1 MLGPASLRSQQPT
14 KSSLKTYG
22 SRSKRTSTSATAA
35 SASGTAARQF
45 SWDRLENERK
55 ARIEQAQARRVEQNG
70 SNQSL
75 SDLDVA
81 AAIPDDDMLYSDSE
95 LDGDTQLDK
104 TSNRATMTIHS
115 NPFYTAEHVPS
126 TQGSD
131 SDQSDRLSQTR
142 SIHRSSGVS
151 TIARQSE
158 QNLVM
163 TIRSTQ
169 DSDPEMKPQPR
180 ARLSGGSN
188 IRSAIRQLGPPRG
201 NASAVPPSQLSLT
214 STKVS
219 QTTDSSAHRK
229 VMFQEKSFFEEDHG
243 DEDSNAEG
251 DDGDEVLFRTPSFH
265 ILQKLRE
272 LPKPRLPEPRVNPF
286 GFGSLPESGSSSG
299 SGQSSDSRPGSGQE
313 IEKEGRDPSKISAE
327 APSKTTMRNPFLDSP
342 TTKKSMDILNKR
354 AQQLVELQRHRKP
367 KGHHGTSKPDD
378 DTSMEIEREE
388 LILDMYDYHQD
399 GFKTSGPSSD
409 SRSTEYGGATQS
421 EHTSSR
427 RNIRQTTPESQDADN
442 TGRDDSLDIALGKRM
457 SSIEITPRRLLAK
470 QRRMADLSSMPPA
483 PSFSNTSGADNTD
496 DDNQSKPLRLFLD
509 RDIPKNEQDDL
520 DSILMRAQKNRR
532 MLSSSSLLS
541 GMLLGQKRE
550 DSSAPPP
557 AQHSR
562 EHRGSSL
569 AAPKRSQL
577 PKFERSS
584 SSNTLGVN
592 SKPSPYKQD
601 LPDDLRNPFHV
612 SHDYT
617 AESRH
622 PDPQL
627 IPSRELTPPQ
637 FVPQL
642 LSRSLQPS
650 PPPQKASIQ
659 KDHPNEA
666 FQPLKYQPPER
677 KIRSL
682 RRPPA
687 VLVSS
692 RKSVFKPTVDDLL
705 SICDQQF
712 FTQFQHLD
720 GNFTKNGQTHTRAA
734 AEQTKDSRSILDFES
749 LLPECMI
756 SSLNKIGEASYSE
769 VYTVELPVEQ
779 QKERLV
785 SRPQKQKHIARPRD
799 GFALFQS
806 PRLNTYVQES
816 AEDDLLAAWNATE
829 GNNKSG
835 TTKLVM
841 KVMPFYDDRDGSGT
855 DSQVVQERGRRT
867 KGRRKAET
875 TLLALEDIYREA
887 MVSTQIMHGWKGFI
901 GSFGALVVRGKYPK
915 TFLSVWDRFR
925 KEKGTESE
933 RPDVFTKEQL
943 YCIILLPYG
952 GIDLEHSPLTDWRQA
967 WSVLT
972 QVAASLESKEQ
983 APFWFEHRD
992 LHWGNILVKGTQQ
1005 KQIVFPKREKLELGD
1020 SVGISEEDTRDNGN
1034 SLNARRIPTFG
1045 IIVQMID
1052 FTLARVQGD
1061 KGNLIYMDLE
1071 KDQDLFRG
1079 QGDYQ
1084 FEIYRKMRKHIGKDW
1099 AASCPRT
1106 NLYWLHY
1113 VADKLLTEKN
1123 LQKPKQSSSSTT
1135 EGSLQTLSTVKR
1147 HSAKANLGVSEDEK
1161 LELWCYERVLAVSK
1175 MNLDRLD
1182 PSGQTPSGSVLD
1194 LLLFN
1199 QP

>member
-22 SRSKRTSTSATAA
+22 SRNKRTSTPATAA
-35 SASGTAARQF
+35 TASGTAVRQF

-55 ARIEQAQARRVEQNG
+55 ARIEQAQTRRVEQDG
-70 SNQSL
+70 HNQSM
-75 SDLDVA
+75 SDLSVA
-81 AAIPDDDMLYSDSE
+81 APIPDDDTLHSDSE
-95 LDGDTQLDK
+95 LDGDIQLDK
-104 TSNRATMTIHS
+104 TENRATKTIHS
-115 NPFYTAEHVPS
+115 NPFYVGEHVPS

-131 SDQSDRLSQTR
+131 SDQNDRLSQTR
-142 SIHRSSGVS
+142 SVHHSSRLS
-151 TIARQSE
+151 TSTRQSD
-158 QNLVM
+158 QNPVM

-169 DSDPEMKPQPR
+169 DSDSEMEPQPQS
-180 ARLSGGSN
+180 RLSGGNN

-201 NASAVPPSQLSLT
+201 NASVASSSQLSLA
-214 STKVS
+214 STKAS
-219 QTTDSSAHRK
+219 QVTDSSALRK
-229 VMFQEKSFFEEDHG
+229 VMFQEKRFFEDDHE
-243 DEDSNAEG
+243 DEDSNGEG

-299 SGQSSDSRPGSGQE
+299 SGQSSDSRPESRQE
-313 IEKEGRDPSKISAE
+313 IESEGR
-327 APSKTTMRNPFLDSP
+327 APSKLSAEVSTTATTTTTRNPFLDSP

-354 AQQLVELQRHRKP
+354 AQQVVELQRHRKP
-367 KGHHGTSKPDD
+367 KSHHGTSKLDD
-378 DTSMEIEREE
+378 DTSMEIGREE
-388 LILDMYDYHQD
+388 LMLDMYDYRQD
-399 GFKTSGPSSD
+399 EKTLGTLD
-409 SRSTEYGGATQS
+409 SRSMKYDEATHS
-421 EHTSSR
+421 EHTMFR
-427 RNIRQTTPESQDADN
+427 RDTRQSTPESQDAGH
-442 TGRDDSLDIALGKRM
+442 TGKDDSLDIALGKRM

-470 QRRMADLSSMPPA
+470 QRKMADLSSMPPA
-483 PSFSNTSGADNTD
+483 PSFLETIRADNSE
-496 DDNQSKPLRLFLD
+496 DDNQSKSLRLFLD

-520 DSILMRAQKNRR
+520 DSILMRAQKNRQI
-532 MLSSSSLLS
+532 LSSSSLFS
-541 GMLLGQKRE
+541 GILLGQKCE
-550 DSSAPPP
+550 GSSVQPP
-557 AQHSR
+557 AQHSG
-562 EHRGSSL
+562 EHRRSSL
-569 AAPKRSQL
+569 AAPKRPQF
-577 PKFERSS
+577 PKFERRS
-584 SSNTLGVN
+584 SSNILGMN
-592 SKPSPYKQD
+592 SQPSSYKND
-601 LPDDLRNPFHV
+601 LPDNLPNPFQV
-612 SHDYT
+612 SHDYD
-617 AESRH
+617 AKSRQSN
-622 PDPQL
+622 PQF
-627 IPSRELTPPQ
+627 IPSRELTPPR

-642 LSRSLQPS
+642 LSRSSQPL
-650 PPPQKASIQ
+650 PPVQQASIQ
-659 KDHPNEA
+659 QNHPNETS
-666 FQPLKYQPPER
+666 QPPQYHQPER

-712 FTQFQHLD
+712 FTQFHFLD
-720 GNFTKNGQTHTRAA
+720 ANLAKNDQT
-734 AEQTKDSRSILDFES
+734 QTKDSRGILDFET
-749 LLPECMI
+749 LLPERMV
-756 SSLNKIGEASYSE
+756 SSLSKIGEASYSE

-779 QKERLV
+779 QKERLA
-785 SRPQKQKHIARPRD
+785 SRLQKQKYMIQPQD
-799 GFALFQS
+799 EFALFQS
-806 PRLNTYVQES
+806 SKLNTYIQES
-816 AEDDLLAAWNATE
+816 AEDDLLDI
-829 GNNKSG
+829 KSG
-835 TTKLVM
+835 KTKLVM
-841 KVMPFYDDRDGSGT
+841 KVMPFCVDQDNSGT
-855 DSQVVQERGRRT
+855 TSQVVQERGRRT
-867 KGRRKAET
+867 KGRRKVET

-925 KEKGTESE
+925 KENGTESE
-933 RPDVFTKEQL
+933 RPGMFSAAGSLYVFTKDQL

-952 GIDLEHSPLTDWRQA
+952 GIDLEHSSLTDWRQA

-1005 KQIVFPKREKLELGD
+1005 KRIVFPRREILEPND
-1020 SVGISEEDTRDNGN
+1020 SIGISEKDVRDNGN
-1034 SLNARRIPTFG
+1034 SPDTRSIPTFG

-1084 FEIYRKMRKHIGKDW
+1084 FEIYRKMRKQIGKDW

-1123 LQKPKQSSSSTT
+1123 LQKPKQSSRSTT
-1135 EGSLQTLSTVKR
+1135 EGSTTKRNST
-1147 HSAKANLGVSEDEK
+1147 KASSNVSEDEK

>member
-22 SRSKRTSTSATAA
+22 SRNKRTSASATATT
-35 SASGTAARQF
+35 ASGTAVRQF

-55 ARIEQAQARRVEQNG
+55 ARIEQAQARRVEQDG
-70 SNQSL
+70 HNQSM
-75 SDLDVA
+75 SDLNVA
-81 AAIPDDDMLYSDSE
+81 AVTPDDDMLYSDSE
-95 LDGDTQLDK
+95 LDGDIQLDK
-104 TSNRATMTIHS
+104 TTNRATKTIHS
-115 NPFYTAEHVPS
+115 NPFYIGDHVSS

-142 SIHRSSGVS
+142 SIHHPSRLS
-151 TIARQSE
+151 TSTRQSD
-158 QNLVM
+158 QNPVM

-169 DSDPEMKPQPR
+169 DSDSEMEPQPQS
-180 ARLSGGSN
+180 RLSGGSN
-188 IRSAIRQLGPPRG
+188 IRSAIRQLGPPGG
-201 NASAVPPSQLSLT
+201 NASVASSSQLSLA

-219 QTTDSSAHRK
+219 QVTDPSALRK
-229 VMFQEKSFFEEDHG
+229 VMFQEKKFFEEDHG
-243 DEDSNAEG
+243 DEDSNGEG

-299 SGQSSDSRPGSGQE
+299 SGQSSDSRPESRQE
-313 IEKEGRDPSKISAE
+313 IENEERVPSKLSTE
-327 APSKTTMRNPFLDSP
+327 APSATTTTTTTRNPFLDSP

-354 AQQLVELQRHRKP
+354 AQQLIELQRHRKP
-367 KGHHGTSKPDD
+367 KSHHGTSKPDN
-378 DTSMEIEREE
+378 DTSMEIGREE
-388 LILDMYDYHQD
+388 LMLDMYDYRQD
-399 GFKTSGPSSD
+399 GRTSD
-409 SRSTEYGGATQS
+409 NRSMKYDEAAQS
-421 EHTSSR
+421 EHTTFR
-427 RNIRQTTPESQDADN
+427 RNTRQTTPESQDAGR
-442 TGRDDSLDIALGKRM
+442 TGKDDSLDIALGKRM

-470 QRRMADLSSMPPA
+470 QRKMADLSSMPPA
-483 PSFSNTSGADNTD
+483 PSFLETTRADNSD

-520 DSILMRAQKNRR
+520 DSILMRAQKNRQI
-532 MLSSSSLLS
+532 LSSSSLFS
-541 GMLLGQKRE
+541 GILLGQKCE
-550 DSSAPPP
+550 GSSVQPPV
-557 AQHSR
+557 QHSG
-562 EHRGSSL
+562 EHRRSSL
-569 AAPKRSQL
+569 AAPKRPQL

-584 SSNTLGVN
+584 SSNILGVN
-592 SKPSPYKQD
+592 SKPSPYKND
-601 LPDDLRNPFHV
+601 LPDNLPNPFQV
-612 SHDYT
+612 SHDYD
-617 AESRH
+617 ARSRQSN
-622 PDPQL
+622 PQL
-627 IPSRELTPPQ
+627 IPSRELTPPR

-642 LSRSLQPS
+642 LSRSSQPS
-650 PPPQKASIQ
+650 PPVQQASIQ
-659 KDHPNEA
+659 QNQPNETS
-666 FQPLKYQPPER
+666 QPPQYHQPER

-687 VLVSS
+687 VLVSN

-712 FTQFQHLD
+712 FTQFQYLD
-720 GNFTKNGQTHTRAA
+720 ANGQTHT
-734 AEQTKDSRSILDFES
+734 KDSRGILDFET
-749 LLPECMI
+749 LLPECMV
-756 SSLNKIGEASYSE
+756 SSLSKIGEASYSE

-779 QKERLV
+779 QKERLA
-785 SRPQKQKHIARPRD
+785 SRLQKQKHMIRPQD
-799 GFALFQS
+799 EFALFQS

-816 AEDDLLAAWNATE
+816 AEDDLLD
-829 GNNKSG
+829 NKSG

-841 KVMPFYDDRDGSGT
+841 KVMPFCDDQDNSGT
-855 DSQVVQERGRRT
+855 TSQVIQERGRRT

-925 KEKGTESE
+925 KENGTESE
-933 RPDVFTKEQL
+933 RPDIFTKDQL

-1005 KQIVFPKREKLELGD
+1005 KQIVFPKREILEPND
-1020 SVGISEEDTRDNGN
+1020 SVGISEKDTRDNGDSPN
-1034 SLNARRIPTFG
+1034 TRSVPTFG

-1084 FEIYRKMRKHIGKDW
+1084 FEIYRKMRKQIGKDW

-1123 LQKPKQSSSSTT
+1123 LQKPKQSSRSTT
-1135 EGSLQTLSTVKR
+1135 EGSTAKR
-1147 HSAKANLGVSEDEK
+1147 HSTKANLSVSEDEK